1 MEKGWCMIGGGSA
14 VVVVVL
20 DGGES
25 ERVPGGQ
32 GQRGLGG
39 WIMCNQSRNEFL
51 FIPFHSNSRHSS
63 SFFFFDAGNYRAAMC
78 SVSGDGVRIHVSMMM
93 MMMGWLGLCPLPP
106 EPADW
111 RARSTSWRRKA
122 FAFASGISSLHFPS
136 LHIASRHTTSLGF
149 TLTHTYTSTAI

>member
-1 MEKGWCMIGGGSA
+1 MIGGGSA
-14 VVVVVL
+14 VVVVL
-20 DGGES
+20 DGGEI

-32 GQRGLGG
+32 GQRGLGE

-51 FIPFHSNSRHSS
+51 FIPFTITFVT
-63 SFFFFDAGNYRAAMC
+63 FFFFSFFDAGIYRAAMC
-78 SVSGDGVRIHVSMMM
+78 SVSGDGGCMHVSM

-122 FAFASGISSLHFPS
+122 FAFASGIYSPHF
-136 LHIASRHTTSLGF
+136 TSYRF
-149 TLTHTYTSTAI
+149 TAYHFT